1 MITRQL
7 GTSGPRVSAIGLGC
21 MGMSPVYGQPD
32 EAESLATIHRAIEL
46 GITFL
51 DTSDMYGAGHNEA
64 LLGRALAGRRGQVV
78 LATKFG
84 NLRLPDGT
92 MGVNGRPEYVSRA
105 CEASL
110 KRLQVDEVDLY
121 YLHRVDPSVPIEDT
135 VGAMARLVQQ
145 GKVRHLG
152 LSEAGPETIRRA
164 HAVHRIAV
172 LQSEYSLW
180 TRDMEAE
187 ILPLCRRLGIG
198 FVAYSPLGRGFL
210 SGRIRDMASLPP
222 NDRRRQFPR
231 FQAENLPRNLAL
243 LEAADRVAAAK
254 ACTPAQVALAWLL
267 QRGQDIIPIPGTK
280 RRVYLEENAGAAAI
294 VLSQANLQALDS
306 AFPPGA
312 AVGDRYPP
320 DGMVRV
326 GL

>member
-7 GTSGPRVSAIGLGC
+7 GTGGPRVSAIGLGC

-51 DTSDMYGAGHNEA
+51 DTSDMYGAGHNEE
-64 LLGRALAGRRGQVV
+64 LLGRALAGRRAQVV

-92 MGVNGRPEYVSRA
+92 MGVSGRPEYVSQA

-110 KRLQVDEVDLY
+110 KRLRVEEVDLY
-121 YLHRVDPSVPIEDT
+121 YVHRVDPSVPIEDT
-135 VGAMARLVQQ
+135 VGAMAHLVEQ

-152 LSEAGPETIRRA
+152 LSEAGPQTIRRA
-164 HAVHRIAV
+164 HAVHRIAA

-187 ILPLCRRLGIG
+187 IVPLCRKLGIG

-210 SGRIRDMASLPP
+210 SGRIRGLASLPP

-243 LEAADRVAAAK
+243 LEAVDRIAAAK
-254 ACTPAQVALAWLL
+254 GCTPAQVALAWLL
-267 QRGQDIIPIPGTK
+267 HRGQDLIPIPGTK
-280 RRVYLEENAGAAAI
+280 RRAFLEENAGAAAI
-294 VLSQANLQALDS
+294 ALSPGDLEALDH

-326 GL
+326 GI

>member
-7 GTSGPRVSAIGLGC
+7 GSGGPRVSAIGLGC

-64 LLGRALAGRRGQVV
+64 LLGKALAGRRGLVV

-92 MGVNGRPEYVSRA
+92 MGVNGRPEYVSQA
-105 CEASL
+105 CDASL
-110 KRLQVDEVDLY
+110 KRLQVDAVDLY
-121 YLHRVDPSVPIEDT
+121 YLHRVDSSVPIEDT
-135 VGAMARLVQQ
+135 VRAMARLVEQ

-164 HAVHRIAV
+164 HTVHRIAV

-210 SGRIRDMASLPP
+210 SGRIREMASLPP

-243 LEAADRVAAAK
+243 LEVVDRVAAAK

-280 RRVYLEENAGAAAI
+280 RRAYLEENAGAAAI
-294 VLSQANLQALDS
+294 VLSQADLQALDG

-320 DGMVRV
+320 DGMVRI

>member
-7 GTSGPRVSAIGLGC
+7 GKSGLTVSAIGLGC

-46 GITFL
+46 GVTFL
-51 DTSDMYGAGHNEA
+51 DTSDMYGAGHNEE
-64 LLGRALAGRRGQVV
+64 LLGRALAGRRAQVV

-84 NLRLPDGT
+84 NLRLPDGS
-92 MGVNGRPEYVSRA
+92 MGVNGRPEYVAQA

-110 KRLQVDEVDLY
+110 KRLKVEAVDLY
-121 YLHRVDPSVPIEDT
+121 YVHRVDPSVAIEET
-135 VGAMARLVQQ
+135 VGAMARLVEQ

-152 LSEAGPETIRRA
+152 LSEAGPQTIQRA
-164 HAVHRIAV
+164 HAVHRIAA

-180 TRDMEAE
+180 SRDMEAE

-198 FVAYSPLGRGFL
+198 FVAYSPVGRGFL
-210 SGRIRDMASLPP
+210 SGKIREIAALPP

-243 LEAADRVAAAK
+243 LEVVDQIAAAK
-254 ACTPAQVALAWLL
+254 QCTPAQVALAWLL
-267 QRGQDIIPIPGTK
+267 HRGPDIVPIPGTK
-280 RRVYLEENAGAAAI
+280 RRAYLEENAGAAAI
-294 VLSQANLQALDS
+294 TLDPADLQALDC
-306 AFPPGA
+306 AFPPGVA
-312 AVGDRYPP
+312 IGDRYPP

-326 GL
+326 GI

>member
-135 VGAMARLVQQ
+135 VGAMARLVEQ

>member
-1 MITRQL
+1 MISRQL
-7 GTSGPRVSAIGLGC
+7 GTSGPRISAIGLGC

-32 EAESLATIHRAIEL
+32 EAESLATIYRAIEL

-64 LLGRALAGRRGQVV
+64 FLGRALAGRRGQVV

-92 MGVNGRPEYVSRA
+92 MGVNGRPEYVAQA

-110 KRLQVDEVDLY
+110 KRLQVNEVDLY

-135 VGAMARLVQQ
+135 VGAMARLVEQ
-145 GKVRHLG
+145 GKVHHLG
-152 LSEAGPETIRRA
+152 LSEAGPETIRRG

-180 TRDMEAE
+180 TRDMETE
-187 ILPLCRRLGIG
+187 IVPLCRRLGIG

-210 SGRIRDMASLPP
+210 SGRIRELASLPP

-243 LEAADRVAAAK
+243 LEAVDRVAAAK
-254 ACTPAQVALAWLL
+254 ARTPAQVALAWLL
-267 QRGQDIIPIPGTK
+267 HRGQDIIPIPGTK
-280 RRVYLEENAGAAAI
+280 RRAYLEENAGAAAI
-294 VLSQANLQALDS
+294 VLSQADLQALDG

-312 AVGDRYPP
+312 AAGDRYPP
-320 DGMVRV
+320 DGMVRI